1 MNKIFITG
9 GSGKI
14 GSSIIDFLLKK
25 NELVVTTSRNINNF
39 YKKIHKHEN
48 LFVIE
53 VDFEKNDAIKKITS
67 FLEHNKIEI
76 NCLIHNAR
84 SLDYLKIE
92 SDNTTSKNNF
102 IGEFYMDVV
111 FPYMLSN
118 SLVKNFI
125 SLNNII
131 FISSIYGV
139 VAPNRELYDDLNNS
153 LPINYGVCKSSQIHL
168 SKEMAVR
175 LGPSIRVNT
184 ISYGGVKGRVDK
196 KFISKYK
203 KLNIQ
208 NKMLEDYDVNEP
220 IYFLISKGSE
230 NMTGQNLIIDNGW
243 TVW

>member
-14 GSSIIDFLLKK
+14 GSSIIKFLLNN
-25 NELVVTTSRNINNF
+25 NELVVTTTRNKSNF
-39 YKKIHKHEN
+39 YKKIKKHKN

-53 VDFEKNDAIKKITS
+53 VDFEKIDAIEKITN
-67 FLEHNKIEI
+67 FLNHNKIKI

-84 SLDYLKIE
+84 SLEYLKME

-102 IGEFYMDVV
+102 IGEFYIDVV
-111 FPYMLSN
+111 FPYLLSN
-118 SLVKNFI
+118 SLVKEFKT
-125 SLNNII
+125 LNNII

-139 VAPNRELYDDLNNS
+139 VAPNRELYEDLEKS

-168 SKEMAVR
+168 AKEMAVR
-175 LGPSIRVNT
+175 LGPSVRVNT

-196 KFISKYK
+196 KFISKYE